1 MSNKKDRNN
10 KRGQRGRG
18 CDQAATSDP
27 LSRIFR
33 VLHKPRGRLSG
44 WAKQIGCS
52 YHSKPLEL
60 TPNV

>member
-10 KRGQRGRG
+10 KRGRRGRG
-18 CDQAATSDP
+18 FNRVATSDP

-33 VLHKPRGRLSG
+33 VSHKLRGRLSG
-44 WAKQIGCS
+44 LAKHIGYG
-52 YHSKPLEL
+52 YHSNPLEL